1 MKIKCDYCNADI
13 NEYDE
18 KCPNCGAVNVHLQR
32 NAKDAPQ
39 TIDELKEW
47 YKEQNLPPEQIT
59 RFFIGKNYKK
69 PKAFGIYK
77 DETSGNYVVYKN
89 KDTGIR
95 AIRYKG
101 KDEAF
106 AVNELYLRLKKEILN
121 QKLLELKRQELDENA
136 NIPKDDEYIDQNAMM
151 KELQTKEKMKEAL
164 KESRHNFFKEIIKL
178 VIIIGILLILGGIYF
193 KFFYH
198 PTGYYDYNGTYYY
211 YRNGNWYVYHNSW
224 EKTSTVPKDLKKDDD
239 DFYVPDHSDYSYT
252 TDSSHP
258 PRPAA
263 PERDSSES
271 GGWDS
276 GSHWSSGSHW
286 DSGGTDWSS
295 DW

>member
-1 MKIKCDYCNADI
+1 M
-13 NEYDE
+13 
-18 KCPNCGAVNVHLQR
+18 
-32 NAKDAPQ
+32 
-39 TIDELKEW
+39 
-47 YKEQNLPPEQIT
+47 
-59 RFFIGKNYKK
+59 
-69 PKAFGIYK
+69 
-77 DETSGNYVVYKN
+77 
-89 KDTGIR
+89 
-95 AIRYKG
+95 
-101 KDEAF
+101 
-106 AVNELYLRLKKEILN
+106 
-121 QKLLELKRQELDENA
+121 
-136 NIPKDDEYIDQNAMM
+136 
-151 KELQTKEKMKEAL
+151 
-164 KESRHNFFKEIIKL
+164 
-178 VIIIGILLILGGIYF
+178 ILGGIYF

-211 YRNGNWYVYHNSW
+211 YRNGNWYVYHDSW

-239 DFYVPDHSDYSYT
+239 DFYVPDRSDYSYT
-252 TDSSHP
+252 TESSHP